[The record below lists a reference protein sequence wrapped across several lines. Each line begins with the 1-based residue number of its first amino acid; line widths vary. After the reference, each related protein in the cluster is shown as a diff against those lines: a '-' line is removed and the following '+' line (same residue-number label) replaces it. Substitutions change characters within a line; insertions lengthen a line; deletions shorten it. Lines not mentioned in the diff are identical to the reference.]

1 MKQPIRPSEV
11 IATTEFFDDA
21 LDTPHV
27 REPRL
32 RFAEQETLR
41 MYASRLSLGLVLGLA
56 LACSSESTSAPPTE
70 ATRLAPGGA
79 QDFGLFRDIVESG
92 GVPSPDTLD
101 ATGFFA
107 EHAIGTPEAT
117 CDDAVC
123 ASASLGVLR
132 NLIDGR
138 TCTLVRVGLA
148 TPLTPEAVAEP
159 AHVVLVIDAS
169 AHATTLRET
178 LIRPALEALFAGL
191 RAGDTVSVVAF
202 AGRATTIASETRSFD
217 ETWAALEATPSVGF
231 RDLYAGLRAGYE
243 LAATTEGRDARVL
256 ALVTPGTEHGVTSP
270 ARIVE
275 LIRAYAREGIATSVV
290 GFGVR
295 EDETLWS
302 RIAASGAGNAY
313 FVGDDGEQARTV
325 LRDEIATSFT
335 PIARDVRIRLDAG
348 NAWDVVGLYGVT
360 DPQLDTEAGIASI
373 PSLFLAG
380 RRDGGAPGMIGS
392 GMGRR
397 GGGGAL
403 LFELMP
409 RASFAGTDLRSVGDV
424 SVQFVDPR
432 TGETIVQRT
441 TVSTPFDATAIP
453 EDGFVGDASVDKA
466 FVALNVFVAFK
477 SITLAVQEG
486 DYAEALSTGRALEP
500 NLVQWLAEQPD
511 TDVEDDLAILR
522 ALLSNVEDDAPANT
536 NVAQAEPTP
545 RWSYD

>member
-1 MKQPIRPSEV
+1 M
-11 IATTEFFDDA
+11 
-21 LDTPHV
+21 
-27 REPRL
+27 
-32 RFAEQETLR
+32 RFL
-41 MYASRLSLGLVLGLA
+41 LFLVLL
-56 LACSSESTSAPPTE
+56 LSFACSSDAGPSEATP

-117 CDDAVC
+117 CGASVC

-132 NLIDGR
+132 NLMDGR

-148 TPLTPEAVAEP
+148 TPLGAESVATP
-159 AHVVLVIDAS
+159 AHVVVALDLSGRSLAV
-169 AHATTLRET
+169 RET
-178 LIRPALEALFAGL
+178 VIRPALSALFAGL
-191 RAGDTVSVVAF
+191 GEGDTVSVV
-202 AGRATTIASETRSFD
+202 GYSEGTTRIASHARTFEEVWPAIESTSG
-217 ETWAALEATPSVGF
+217 GF
-231 RDLYAGLRAGYE
+231 RDLYGGLRAAYE
-243 LAATTEGRDARVL
+243 LAGTTDDGREARVL
-256 ALVTPGTEHGVTSP
+256 ALVTPGTDRGVTSP
-270 ARIVE
+270 ARLVE
-275 LIRAYAREGIATSVV
+275 LVRAYAREGIATSVV
-290 GFGVR
+290 GLGAR

-302 RIAASGAGNAY
+302 RLAASGAGNAY
-313 FVGDDGEQARTV
+313 FVGEDGAEARAVIET
-325 LRDEIATSFT
+325 EIATSFT

-348 NAWDVVGLYGVT
+348 NAWDVVGLYGAT
-360 DPQLDTEAGIASI
+360 DAQLDTEAGIASL

-380 RRDGGAPGMIGS
+380 RRDGGAGEGGMVGPGM
-392 GMGRR
+392 RR

-409 RASFAGTDLRSVGDV
+409 RSSFAGTDLRSVGDV
-424 SVQFVDPR
+424 AVQFVDPR

-453 EDGFVGDASVDKA
+453 EDGFVGDANVDKA
-466 FVALNVFVAFK
+466 FVVLNVFVAFK

-486 DYAEALSTGRALEP
+486 DYAEALATGRSLEP
-500 NLVQWLAEQPD
+500 NLVRWLEGRPD

-522 ALLSNVEDDAPANT
+522 ALLSNVEDDAPADTDTAN
-536 NVAQAEPTP
+536 AQAVP